1 MDKNWDD
8 DAIERDEDGYPR
20 SRMAAW
26 AESSLWLVGMGSTAF
41 GAALL
46 AEWAL
51 VMTLG

>member
-1 MDKNWDD
+1 MRESWDHETMDGID
-8 DAIERDEDGYPR
+8 DGYPK

-26 AESSLWLVGMGSTAF
+26 AESSLWLFGMGATAF
-41 GAALL
+41 GAALV